1 MVENVRKN
9 LTKEQ
14 FILLFFSISFV
25 LYGFMVE

>member
-14 FILLFFSISFV
+14 FILLFLVFLLFYTD
-25 LYGFMVE
+25 LW